1 MYPQRPAVVESTGEV
16 DGLGLKR
23 NKVKISAVVL
33 PDKVDPRQGSILLRD
48 SNGTFI
54 FMLKVRPSIYI
65 IFASTVLGET
75 LHITT
80 YDTAYL
86 APDSNHQ
93 HFSSSIAQ
101 NVRNHKANK
110 VRL

>member
-1 MYPQRPAVVESTGEV
+1 MLLCATQSLKEDAFGCCLAVGREERSILFKLRYPQRPVVVESTGEV

-54 FMLKVRPSIYI
+54 FMLKVRPSM
-65 IFASTVLGET
+65 
-75 LHITT
+75 
-80 YDTAYL
+80 
-86 APDSNHQ
+86 
-93 HFSSSIAQ
+93 
-101 NVRNHKANK
+101 
-110 VRL
+110 